1 MDLVRALSSLFSEVL
16 RAVEQLREVTSN
28 RETRTFARRVASEK
42 IVYDQFA
49 RRLALL
55 SPLPS
60 ASQGLMVD
68 VEDKIGPSA
77 VLDLQR
83 DLGHMNESLLLLK
96 ADIFNASRGTVST
109 TIPYIRHERMAD
121 PPCRKFSQSLA
132 AGPRLSRVLHLR
144 ARSRRA

>member
-1 MDLVRALSSLFSEVL
+1 MDLVRASSSLFPEVL
-16 RAVEQLREVTSN
+16 RAVEQLREVNSN

-68 VEDKIGPSA
+68 VEYKIGPSA
-77 VLDLQR
+77 ALELQR
-83 DLGHMNESLLLLK
+83 DLGHMNESLRLLK
-96 ADIFNASRGTVST
+96 ADIFNASRGTVCTQRSP
-109 TIPYIRHERMAD
+109 IKDEYVAE
-121 PPCRKFSQSLA
+121 
-132 AGPRLSRVLHLR
+132 LSK
-144 ARSRRA
+144 